1 MFVEDFVMKMEVEG
15 RDRELDPGRAED
27 VTCPGE
33 AQDAVIS
40 KCVGVFWMLSVSS
53 CQVINWYIF
62 RIECN
67 ERRKI

>member
-33 AQDAVIS
+33 AQDGS
-40 KCVGVFWMLSVSS
+40 KLPSPFAIIDFCCPKHRNS
-53 CQVINWYIF
+53 
-62 RIECN
+62 
-67 ERRKI
+67 

>member
-27 VTCPGE
+27 VPCPGE

-40 KCVGVFWMLSVSS
+40 KCVGVFWIVVSFKLPS
-53 CQVINWYIF
+53 NKIN
-62 RIECN
+62 
-67 ERRKI
+67 KMSQ